1 MAQGGENCS
10 TFAHWGPQCCSQA
23 RPLKTLDVEL
33 IPILPISAPCTFHN
47 VNQKLTCSI
56 SQSTCTTLL
65 LVVSQNRCVS
75 DPSSPTPTIQTCRAW
90 PLTLFH
96 NDLSQLESCHF
107 GSVYWVY
114 CLNVCHAESVPDI
127 CVTKYRP
134 KTCAAKDDQFPA
146 PVLLRRESMAK
157 TEWSQWKSTEAMRE
171 FAVVVLW
178 SSVAPLH
185 LRPSTSRDGPKWGAE
200 RHRERGVHIDV

>member
-33 IPILPISAPCTFHN
+33 IPILPTSAPCTFHN

-127 CVTKYRP
+127 CVTKYHMCSKGWP
-134 KTCAAKDDQFPA
+134 VSSACATAKRIDGKDRMVTMKIHRSHARICSCSSLKLSGTTSPA
-146 PVLLRRESMAK
+146 TIYFSGWAKMRCRE
-157 TEWSQWKSTEAMRE
+157 TQ
-171 FAVVVLW
+171 
-178 SSVAPLH
+178 
-185 LRPSTSRDGPKWGAE
+185 
-200 RHRERGVHIDV
+200 RERGVHIDV